1 MTMMEDGGDDEKSSN
16 NNKNDDERSR
26 RSSNNKKT
34 IQSESLD
41 SAGHAGSGA
50 IGFNGNGNISG

>member
-1 MTMMEDGGDDEKSSN
+1 MMRKVAITIKTTMREAE
-16 NNKNDDERSR
+16 EV
-26 RSSNNKKT
+26 
-34 IQSESLD
+34 QSESLD